1 MVQRPVSRLCKIEGM
16 ENNVNSDIL
25 NKDNV
30 NEDSDHSEN
39 TSNRLKRE
47 AVIIAELKRKYTSD
61 AK

>member
-1 MVQRPVSRLCKIEGM
+1 MILNK

-47 AVIIAELKRKYTSD
+47 AAIIAELKRKYTSD

>member
-1 MVQRPVSRLCKIEGM
+1 MVQRPVSRLCKIEGK

-39 TSNRLKRE
+39 TSKRLTRE
-47 AVIIAELKRKYTSD
+47 AVISAELKRKYTSD

>member
-1 MVQRPVSRLCKIEGM
+1 MVQRPVSRLCKIEGK
-16 ENNVNSDIL
+16 ENNVNSDVL